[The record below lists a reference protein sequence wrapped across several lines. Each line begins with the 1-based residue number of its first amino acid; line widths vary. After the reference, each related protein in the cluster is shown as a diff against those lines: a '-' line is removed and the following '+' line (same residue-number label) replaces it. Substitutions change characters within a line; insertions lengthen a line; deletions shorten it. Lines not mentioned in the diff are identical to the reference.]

1 MVQGRSTAG
10 ATIVKNSE
18 ATIGAI
24 QLGIGMISTRIAEIV
39 LRDERAVIPIGVFN
53 PKFRATL
60 SMPGILGRSGVS
72 RDPGTRDDRGG
83 APRIT
88 EERRYTQSRK
98 QADRRTGQRLSEKSS
113 GHLDVARHPD
123 LRVSLQRF
131 SEQRL
136 RLFAITWGGAI
147 K

>member
-1 MVQGRSTAG
+1 MVHRRSTAG

-39 LRDERAVIPIGVFN
+39 LRDERAAIPIGVSN

-113 GHLDVARHPD
+113 GHLDVARHSD
-123 LRVSLQRF
+123 LRVTL
-131 SEQRL
+131 EG
-136 RLFAITWGGAI
+136 FA